1 MVALGEEL
9 TPSATFALFKK
20 KNFPSVA
27 LRKKFIFLEKTLTH
41 LPFFKKKLFPE
52 NGVIS
57 SK

>member
-20 KNFPSVA
+20 KLPECRTPEEIYFF
-27 LRKKFIFLEKTLTH
+27 RKTLTH

-57 SK
+57 NK